1 MAVTMGVIVAIPLT
15 PPPVPR
21 RPCPAARGLA
31 GMSDPPA
38 TFERRYKRTRQT
50 AETVFDWMCEGPGRL
65 TPLGRPDPVPGVVAG
80 SASPGTVPHGREDAM
95 VNAVT
100 SAQVRTPVRTRTAD
114 RGSAERAPAE
124 RGPGNGR
131 PSPGGQPR
139 RRMAPSAMAL
149 LESARSGLAEAVD
162 ETSPAG
168 RYVAAHL
175 AALRA
180 AAAVVA
186 VRGEPSSGSRRRRPR
201 SVWELLPQVEPT
213 LVEWAAFFA
222 AGASKRAAAEAG
234 LSRAATAREADD
246 LLRDAEIF
254 LSVVETAL
262 GVPGQSPLPLRTA
275 G

>member
-1 MAVTMGVIVAIPLT
+1 
-15 PPPVPR
+15 
-21 RPCPAARGLA
+21 
-31 GMSDPPA
+31 
-38 TFERRYKRTRQT
+38 
-50 AETVFDWMCEGPGRL
+50 
-65 TPLGRPDPVPGVVAG
+65 
-80 SASPGTVPHGREDAM
+80 M

-100 SAQVRTPVRTRTAD
+100 SAQGRTPMRTRTD
-114 RGSAERAPAE
+114 RAPAE
-124 RGPGNGR
+124 QTSVEQTSVERTPVERTPVERTPVERTPVERGPGSGR
-131 PSPGGQPR
+131 PSPTGLPR
-139 RRMAPSAMAL
+139 HRMAPSALAL
-149 LESARSGLAEAVD
+149 LDSARRGLADAVD

-213 LVEWAAFFA
+213 LAEWAAFFA

-246 LLRDAEIF
+246 LLRDAEVF

-262 GVPGQSPLPLRTA
+262 GVLSQSPLPLRTA

>member
-1 MAVTMGVIVAIPLT
+1 
-15 PPPVPR
+15 
-21 RPCPAARGLA
+21 
-31 GMSDPPA
+31 
-38 TFERRYKRTRQT
+38 
-50 AETVFDWMCEGPGRL
+50 
-65 TPLGRPDPVPGVVAG
+65 
-80 SASPGTVPHGREDAM
+80 M

-100 SAQVRTPVRTRTAD
+100 SAQGRTPMRTRTD
-114 RGSAERAPAE
+114 RAPAE
-124 RGPGNGR
+124 RTPVERGPGSGR
-131 PSPGGQPR
+131 PSPTGLPR
-139 RRMAPSAMAL
+139 HRMAPSALAL
-149 LESARSGLAEAVD
+149 LDSARRGLADAID

-213 LVEWAAFFA
+213 LAEWAAFFA

-246 LLRDAEIF
+246 LLRDAEVF

-262 GVPGQSPLPLRTA
+262 GVLSQSPLPLRTA